1 MGDFMFMQES
11 YEINKRTKLLI
22 PESEKLTHIYEEEDE
37 FIVPQTT
44 FEIIDNSCKFF
55 GSSYD
60 GRFKG
65 TKALV
70 GYSYKSPIIIED
82 SNRIIF
88 FPTTSPRLWDCS
100 WIAFNNI
107 KNYIKGDK
115 TCELILKNNRRVTI
129 NMSYNSLENQ
139 ILRASKLW
147 CAIEKNSRIINN

>member
-1 MGDFMFMQES
+1 M
-11 YEINKRTKLLI
+11 T
-22 PESEKLTHIYEEEDE
+22 
-37 FIVPQTT
+37 
-44 FEIIDNSCKFF
+44 FF
-55 GSSYD
+55 GVRGSLPFSTY
-60 GRFKG
+60 F
-65 TKALV
+65 
-70 GYSYKSPIIIED
+70 YKINFVFVFRLSPIIIED

>member
-1 MGDFMFMQES
+1 MQES
-11 YEINKRTKLLI
+11 YEINKRTLLII
-22 PESEKLTHIYEEEDE
+22 PESENMTHIYEEDDE
-37 FIVPQTT
+37 FLVPLSP

-60 GRFKG
+60 GRFSG

-88 FPTTSPRLWDCS
+88 FPTTSPRLKECA
-100 WIAFNNI
+100 WINFNNI
-107 KNYIKGDK
+107 NSYLKKDNES
-115 TCELILKNNRRVTI
+115 ELILKNNRRVI
-129 NMSYNSLENQ
+129 VNISYSSLENQ

-147 CAIEKNSRIINN
+147 CALEKNSRKFNN

>member
-1 MGDFMFMQES
+1 MQES
-11 YEINKRTKLLI
+11 YEINRRTLLI
-22 PESEKLTHIYEEEDE
+22 VPESEKLTHIYEEDDE
-37 FIVPQTT
+37 FLVSLSP

-100 WIAFNNI
+100 WINFNNI
-107 KNYIKGDK
+107 KGYIKTDK
-115 TCELILKNNRRVTI
+115 SCEVILTNNKRVTI
-129 NMSYNSLENQ
+129 NMSYSSLENQ
-139 ILRASKLW
+139 MLRASKLW
-147 CAIEKNSRIINN
+147 YALEKNSRKFNS